1 MSKFKQIYH
10 SSFFHLL
17 QIKTSYQKD
26 NALIYLRTK
35 DVRDILVEIYLRAR
49 WAKRLEQKITHLG
62 KRWVRVISMVV
73 CESWVRAPSPPS
85 SGSKQLLRLLE
96 GLRDSTSPGFVKS
109 RGAFSNFRFP
119 VSNGVSPF
127 CSLAWYRCLYF
138 AWLIG
143 SRPSCLPVTSLPLI
157 HLH

>member
-35 DVRDILVEIYLRAR
+35 DVRDILVEIYLRGR

-109 RGAFSNFRFP
+109 RELFQISGFQCQMESALSVPLRDTAVYILP
-119 VSNGVSPF
+119 D
-127 CSLAWYRCLYF
+127 SLVLGHRVCL
-138 AWLIG
+138 W
-143 SRPSCLPVTSLPLI
+143 PPCL
-157 HLH
+157 